1 MRNKEYYDNPALSQ
15 SKLKLLLGDIRNFLE
30 QTDEELYY
38 REFKHFVIGSAV
50 DCILTGGV
58 FEEEF
63 YVSTLEVKPSDKI
76 KSIVQY
82 VFDNIDKS
90 AIDLVDFGN
99 YTDTILESCNK
110 HEYFTNLKD
119 DTRISKVIK
128 EGMEY
133 FKELVN
139 SNGKQILSSDEY
151 STIMEIVNSL
161 RSNKYTSKYF
171 NELLLSKDE
180 EILYQTKLF
189 FNYMSVDCKAM
200 LDIIHINHKTKTITP
215 IDLKTMSSS
224 TMYFDN
230 NVRQNRYD
238 IQAAFYKVALI
249 EDKEFRAK
257 YKDYVTAPF
266 MFIVES
272 INVGN
277 PLIYIC
283 TPSLIGMGLK
293 GREKK
298 KFYSENH
305 ELIVSQKQIKG
316 IERLLKEY
324 KYYIENG
331 FDTPLDV
338 IENNGEFLLDWEG
351 V

>member
-38 REFKHFVIGSAV
+38 KEFKHFVIGSAV
-50 DCILTGGV
+50 DCILTKGV

-63 YVSTLEVKPSDKI
+63 YVSSLKVKPSDKI

-82 VFDNIDKS
+82 VFDNVDKS
-90 AIDLVDFGN
+90 DINLLDLGN
-99 YTDTILESCNK
+99 CTDTILESCNK
-110 HEYFTNLKD
+110 HEYFINLKD

-133 FKELVN
+133 FKELIN
-139 SNGKQILSSDEY
+139 SNGKQVLSSEEY
-151 STIMEIVNSL
+151 STILEIVNSL
-161 RSNKYTSKYF
+161 RNNKYTSKYF

-189 FNYMSVDCKAM
+189 FNYMGVDCKAM
-200 LDIIHINHKTKTITP
+200 LDIIHINHKTKTIIP
-215 IDLKTMSSS
+215 IDLKTMSSN
-224 TMYFDN
+224 TVYFDN

-238 IQAAFYKVALI
+238 IQAAFYKIALL
-249 EDKEFRAK
+249 EDKEFRSK
-257 YKDYVTAPF
+257 YKEYTIAPF

-277 PLIYIC
+277 PLIYVS
-283 TPSLIGMGLK
+283 TPSLLNMGLK
-293 GREKK
+293 GREKR
-298 KFYSENH
+298 KFYSEDH
-305 ELIVSQKQIKG
+305 ELIVYQKQIKG
-316 IERLLKEY
+316 IKRLIKEY
-324 KYYIENG
+324 KYYVENG